1 VVLCSALLAVLA
13 AAAPAAS
20 PAPAAAGTLV
30 VLNKSEASASLIDLA
45 TGSIVATVA
54 TGEGPHEVAV
64 SPDGR
69 RALATNYGTQAA
81 PGSTL
86 TLIDVESGK
95 ALRTIALGEHRRP
108 HGVAWLPDGKR
119 AAVTVEASR
128 ALLVVDADAGTVEA
142 AIKTDQ
148 DVSHM
153 VALGADGARAFVA
166 SIGSGSVTLVDLAA
180 RKVLATA
187 PTGAGAEGI
196 AVSPDGKEV
205 WVTNRAADTVS
216 VLDTAALRPLATLES
231 KAFPIRVRFT
241 PDGGQALVANARSGD
256 VAVFDTKTRR
266 EVRRLRSDLKARPG
280 GGAMLTFGESAVPVG
295 IVVSPDGTR
304 AFVAHTSA
312 DAIAVFDLVSGKA
325 ADVLRAGR
333 EPDGM
338 AFSPVLVRANR

>member
-1 VVLCSALLAVLA
+1 MSLCLAVLA
-13 AAAPAAS
+13 LQ
-20 PAPAAAGTLV
+20 GTLV

-45 TGSIVATVA
+45 TEAVVATVA

-86 TLIDVESGK
+86 TLIDIEGGR

-119 AAVTVEASR
+119 AVVTVEASR
-128 ALLVVDADAGTVEA
+128 ALLVVDTDAGTIEA

-153 VALGADGARAFVA
+153 VALSQDGARAFVA
-166 SIGSGSVTLVDLAA
+166 NIGSGSVTLVDLAG
-180 RKVLATA
+180 RMVVATA

-241 PDGGQALVANARSGD
+241 PDGSQALVANARSGD

-266 EVRRLRSDLKARPG
+266 EVRRLRADLKPKPG
-280 GGAMLTFGESAVPVG
+280 GQALLTFGESAVPVG
-295 IVVSPDGTR
+295 IVVSPDGVR

-312 DAIAVFDLVSGKA
+312 DAIAAFYLPGGKPA
-325 ADVLRAGR
+325 GILSAGR

-338 AFSPVLVRANR
+338 AYSPALVRTGR

>member
-1 VVLCSALLAVLA
+1 MSLCLAVLA
-13 AAAPAAS
+13 LQ
-20 PAPAAAGTLV
+20 GTLV
-30 VLNKSEASASLIDLA
+30 VLNKSEATASLIDLA
-45 TGSIVATVA
+45 TEAVVATVA

-86 TLIDVESGK
+86 TLIDIEEGR

-119 AAVTVEASR
+119 AVVTVEASR
-128 ALLVVDADAGTVEA
+128 ALLVVDTDAGTVEA

-153 VALGADGARAFVA
+153 VALSKDGTRAFVA
-166 SIGSGSVTLVDLAA
+166 NIGSGSVTLVDLAG
-180 RKVLATA
+180 RKVVATA

-241 PDGGQALVANARSGD
+241 PDGSQALVANARSGD

-266 EVRRLRSDLKARPG
+266 EVRRLRSDLKPKPG
-280 GGAMLTFGESAVPVG
+280 GQALL
-295 IVVSPDGTR
+295 
-304 AFVAHTSA
+304 TSA
-312 DAIAVFDLVSGKA
+312 
-325 ADVLRAGR
+325 RAR
-333 EPDGM
+333 CPS
-338 AFSPVLVRANR
+338 ASS